1 VSNSLAVATVTATL
15 RNLLFT
21 GVNQDLAGTAVTARP
36 PDRARVNSAGNQ
48 VNLFLYQTGIEPAWR
63 NQDMPGKVKPGEVGN
78 PPMALILHYLITTYA
93 DTDDDVIS
101 HRLFGRAVSILHD
114 HPRLERDELRLAFPG
129 NDLYEQVERVYVTP
143 QPLSVEELSKL
154 WTTFQT
160 PLRISA
166 AYQACV
172 VLIESTQPVRSA
184 PPVLIRGEND
194 RGPEVFTFIQPP
206 FPEIDGAEFADGQP
220 GAGPGAKF
228 TLHGPNLA
236 ADSVRVFLNGRR
248 LDRQLELTATS
259 LTDTSIEVDLASS
272 PAPLPAPPSPLPA
285 GSYTVTLV
293 LEKAG
298 HDLQMRPFS
307 FGIAPALTGLPANV
321 ARVNGVATIDLQYK
335 PPLVAGQEAALIIGG
350 RVIPARQVGPASLSF
365 AVPDLSMRDYFVRL
379 RVDGVDSFLFDLSGP
394 KPVYDVTQK
403 VTVSA

>member
-1 VSNSLAVATVTATL
+1 MSNSLAVATVTATL

-63 NQDMPGKVKPGEVGN
+63 NQDLPGKVKPGEVGN
-78 PPMALILHYLITTYA
+78 PPMPLTLHYLITTYG
-93 DTDDDVIS
+93 DTDDDLIS

-129 NDLYEQVERVYVTP
+129 NDLYEQVERVYITP

-160 PLRISA
+160 PLRVSA

-184 PPVLIRGEND
+184 PPVLTRGETD

-220 GAGPGAKF
+220 GARPGAHF

-236 ADSVRVFLNGRR
+236 ADSVRILLNGRR
-248 LDRQLELTATS
+248 LASQVELTAGVP
-259 LTDTSIEVDLASS
+259 TDGSVEVDLATS
-272 PAPLPAPPSPLPA
+272 PVPLPA
-285 GSYTVTLV
+285 GSYSVTLI
-293 LEKAG
+293 LRTAG
-298 HDLQMRPFS
+298 HDLQIRPFP
-307 FGIAPALTGLPANV
+307 FDIAPVVTGGLPITV
-321 ARVNGVATIDLQYK
+321 ARVNGIATIDLQCD
-335 PPLVAGQEAALIIGG
+335 PPLVAGQEAGLIIGG
-350 RVIPARQVGPASLSF
+350 RVIPGGQVGPAALSF
-365 AVPDLSMRDYFVRL
+365 AVPDLSVRDYFVRL

-394 KPVYDVTQK
+394 KPIYDATQK

>member
-1 VSNSLAVATVTATL
+1 MSNSLAVATVTATL

-78 PPMALILHYLITTYA
+78 PPMPLILHYLITTYG
-93 DTDDDVIS
+93 DTDDDLIS

-129 NDLYEQVERVYVTP
+129 NDLYEQVERVHVTP

-172 VLIESTQPVRSA
+172 ILIESTQPVRSA
-184 PPVLIRGEND
+184 PPVLMRGEDD
-194 RGPEVFTFIQPP
+194 RGPQVFTFIKPP
-206 FPEIDGAEFADGQP
+206 FPEIEGAEFADGQP
-220 GAGPGAKF
+220 GARPGAKF

-236 ADSVRVFLNGRR
+236 ADSVRILLNGRR
-248 LDRQLELTATS
+248 LPGQVELAAGVP
-259 LTDTSIEVDLASS
+259 TDASVEVDLATS
-272 PAPLPAPPSPLPA
+272 PVPLPA
-285 GSYTVTLV
+285 GAYSVTLI
-293 LEKAG
+293 LRTAG
-298 HDLQMRPFS
+298 RDLQIRPFA
-307 FGIAPALTGLPANV
+307 FDIAPVVTGGLPMVV
-321 ARVNGVATIDLQYK
+321 ARVNGIATIDLQCA
-335 PPLVAGQEAALIIGG
+335 PTLVPGQEAGLIIGG
-350 RVIPARQVGPASLSF
+350 WVIPAHTVGPNALSF
-365 AVPDLSMRDYFVRL
+365 VVPDLSVRDYFVRL